1 MVLVNVVVA
10 VLLDKFVTEQ
20 EEEPEEIDA
29 DALLDG
35 ASDVGTEASRQATA
49 KPPKKTD
56 DKLDLLIKEV
66 AKLQLA
72 VADLR
77 AMHPQAGEL
86 TVGGHQR
93 VRTLQMASM
102 PILFCLDSSPHCGR
116 DLL

>member
-49 KPPKKTD
+49 KPPKSSAVAVPVSGSSRGGIRNWTGGAD
-56 DKLDLLIKEV
+56 PGCGRGGSSVLV
-66 AKLQLA
+66 AKWLSPRIVRRFRL
-72 VADLR
+72 LR
-77 AMHPQAGEL
+77 RM
-86 TVGGHQR
+86 
-93 VRTLQMASM
+93 
-102 PILFCLDSSPHCGR
+102 
-116 DLL
+116 